1 MTSSINIQQKLRA
14 LPNKHIL
21 FLFLGADL
29 LFFAMH
35 FLRSLPGIDLIPI
48 LEESAFSIAEDHSLG
63 EAFQYVKEF
72 WIALLLGLLVFRFG
86 KNTLWGWILFFLY
99 ILLDDMLKIHE
110 SVGDFGGQY
119 IQLPTAWNAFE
130 RLGGDD
136 IAELAYLALSGGII
150 LLILIFL
157 YIQSDSE
164 IRAIQRPILFLFAA
178 LITFGVGVDFIDR
191 FANSEIILFL
201 LKFIEDGG
209 EMIVMSIIC
218 WYAFVIFGR
227 YASQRSE
234 LSATQ

>member
-1 MTSSINIQQKLRA
+1 MLSGITTQQKLRA

-21 FLFLGADL
+21 FLFLGMDL

-48 LEESAFSIAEDHSLG
+48 LEEGAFSIAEDHSLG

-72 WIALLLGLLVFRFG
+72 WIVLLLGLLVFRFG
-86 KNTLWGWILFFLY
+86 KKTFWGWMLFFLY

-110 SVGDFGGQY
+110 SVGDLGSQY
-119 IQLPTAWNAFE
+119 FQLPTAWDEFE
-130 RLGGDD
+130 RLRGDD
-136 IAELAYLALSGGII
+136 IVELAYLALSGGII
-150 LLILIFL
+150 LLILILL
-157 YIQSDSE
+157 YIQSNSE

-178 LITFGVGVDFIDR
+178 LIAFGVGVDFIDR

-209 EMIVMSIIC
+209 EMIVMSVIC
-218 WYAFVIFGR
+218 WYAFFIHDK
-227 YASQRSE
+227 YAGQQSQ
-234 LSATQ
+234 LSAA